1 MSDDERLPQPATA
14 EIDLVT
20 VLHAL
25 GDPVRMRLLTN
36 YADGAEHSC
45 APQHL
50 GLEHLHK
57 STVSHHMRVL
67 REAGVTTTRVAGRNR
82 YVSLR
87 RTDLDARFPGLL
99 DSLLAAAGA
108 PAADAPGAGDRP
120 SGRTGPAPAPPAR

>member
-14 EIDLVT
+14 DIDLVT

-25 GDPVRMRLLTN
+25 GDPVRMTLLLS
-36 YADGAEHSC
+36 YADDGEHSC
-45 APQHL
+45 DPRGL

-82 YVSLR
+82 FVSLR
-87 RTDLDARFPGLL
+87 RADLDARFPGLL
-99 DSLLAAAGA
+99 DALLASGDTRGNSRAVAAG
-108 PAADAPGAGDRP
+108 
-120 SGRTGPAPAPPAR
+120 

>member
-1 MSDDERLPQPATA
+1 MTDTDRLPQPAA
-14 EIDLVT
+14 ADIDLVT

-25 GDPVRMRLLTN
+25 GDPVRMTLLLS

-45 APQHL
+45 DPGGL

-82 YVSLR
+82 LVSLR
-87 RTDLDARFPGLL
+87 RTDLDTRYPGLL
-99 DSLLAAAGA
+99 DALLAAA
-108 PAADAPGAGDRP
+108 
-120 SGRTGPAPAPPAR
+120 SS

>member
-14 EIDLVT
+14 DIELVT

-25 GDPVRMRLLTN
+25 GDPVRMTLLLS
-36 YADGAEHSC
+36 YADGGEHSC
-45 APQHL
+45 DPRGL

-82 YVSLR
+82 FVSLR
-87 RTDLDARFPGLL
+87 RADLDARFPGLL
-99 DSLLAAAGA
+99 DALLASSAA
-108 PAADAPGAGDRP
+108 PAATPVP
-120 SGRTGPAPAPPAR
+120 

>member
-1 MSDDERLPQPATA
+1 MTDDERLPQPVTTA
-14 EIDLVT
+14 IDLVT

-25 GDPVRMRLLTN
+25 GDPVRLRLLTN

-45 APQHL
+45 DPRHL
-50 GLEHLHK
+50 GLDHLHK

-67 REAGVTTTRVAGRNR
+67 REAGVTTTRVSGRNR

-99 DSLLAAAGA
+99 DALLSATGATTDPPAAAST
-108 PAADAPGAGDRP
+108 D
-120 SGRTGPAPAPPAR
+120 